1 MVAFARHIEQHRR
14 EMSALRGGT
23 RGPVDPVTQ
32 SDPYKISTANSLPR
46 AAVNR
51 PTLAN
56 EQASQWTFWNCGEAG
71 HRSNRC
77 PGRAKSE
84 ARPYQPRL
92 KTHGPNVSDGWE
104 RAKVVQSGEH
114 GAAQGLKEGQP
125 LSLFHDYVAR
135 DPYVSSRY
143 AADMVNVQV
152 MSAELKAGP
161 TLFGPST
168 EAIFDVCGLASRGP
182 IDSGSQTSIISYEL
196 VRKLRERNCIDIRE
210 ACADCPIGLD
220 VRSVTNGQLPILGL
234 LALTV
239 TAPTGRSICAPFL
252 VQKYGLGHDILIG
265 TNYMSQLGYSL
276 VAEGGCNPAAIRH
289 AFPVVPPTDADNQA
303 TSATVRVA
311 KTHCIFSRCEQKIR
325 VCADRPL
332 TCPEKVWGRQKRY
345 YDRQQPAS
353 KFVVGQRVLVHMPAE
368 MKNKI
373 RKMNLP
379 EHGPFYICK
388 RRMPASDQPVRQRHP
403 GLRARL
409 KKQPVTPGFVRW

>member
-1 MVAFARHIEQHRR
+1 MGQTQEETCEEYAQRLQIRAQQVFRSKDEQTTDELLRGQFISGLLDYNVQSSIKLERSLTNFVDMVAFARHIEQHRR
-14 EMSALRGGT
+14 EMSALSGGT

-196 VRKLRERNCIDIRE
+196 
-210 ACADCPIGLD
+210 
-220 VRSVTNGQLPILGL
+220 
-234 LALTV
+234 
-239 TAPTGRSICAPFL
+239 
-252 VQKYGLGHDILIG
+252 
-265 TNYMSQLGYSL
+265 
-276 VAEGGCNPAAIRH
+276 
-289 AFPVVPPTDADNQA
+289 
-303 TSATVRVA
+303 
-311 KTHCIFSRCEQKIR
+311 
-325 VCADRPL
+325 
-332 TCPEKVWGRQKRY
+332 
-345 YDRQQPAS
+345 
-353 KFVVGQRVLVHMPAE
+353 
-368 MKNKI
+368 
-373 RKMNLP
+373 
-379 EHGPFYICK
+379 
-388 RRMPASDQPVRQRHP
+388 
-403 GLRARL
+403 
-409 KKQPVTPGFVRW
+409 